1 MHYDPLDID
10 SLLLSDKEG
19 ILIRRLLISPQYY
32 YDLGHIVDHIQHDFI
47 GICAMYPYLFM
58 SMHQSA
64 IRPALVPPPV
74 TPSLSSSYSSPRIYR
89 APGTSAGPDDPLA
102 SYHKINHVLFAK
114 LSDKYSKYLALLSRP
129 NVHDIFT
136 APTIAALHKYLTQFY
151 NTCRSFLK
159 AGQTLFN
166 NNIHQETGVILCPL
180 YYRTVL
186 TYNSRAKERAIMLV
200 AKDVSKCSDNACTQG
215 VLR

>member
-1 MHYDPLDID
+1 MHYDLLDID
-10 SLLLSDKEG
+10 SLLLSDKRA
-19 ILIRRLLISPQYY
+19 RRYLLISPQHY
-32 YDLGHIVDHIQHDFI
+32 YDLGRIVDLIQHDFM

-58 SMHQSA
+58 SMHQYSKS
-64 IRPALVPPPV
+64 PAPA
-74 TPSLSSSYSSPRIYR
+74 R
-89 APGTSAGPDDPLA
+89 APGTSAGPEDPLA

-114 LSDKYSKYLALLSRP
+114 LSDKYSKYLALLSCP

-136 APTIAALHKYLTQFY
+136 AATIAALHKYLTQFY
-151 NTCRSFLK
+151 TTCMSFLK

-186 TYNSRAKERAIMLV
+186 TYNSKAKERAIMLV
-200 AKDVSKCSDNACTQG
+200 ARDVSKCLDNTRTRG